1 MKRVKIK
8 FSSVTHAM
16 NAKDVIQK
24 NGGRVSIGKNTNVG
38 KNEGCGYFLVVFGET
53 EKFLKIL
60 KKKVVLF
67 LYSLKIIILNLNY

>member
-1 MKRVKIK
+1 MFKKRVKKK
-8 FSSVTHAM
+8 FPFETHAM
-16 NAKDVIQK
+16 NVKEKKQK

-60 KKKVVLF
+60 KINNIKFVGF
-67 LYSLKIIILNLNY
+67 DYI

>member
-1 MKRVKIK
+1 MKRVKLK

-24 NGGRVSIGKNTNVG
+24 IGGRVSIGKNTNVG

-60 KKKVVLF
+60 KINNIKFVGF
-67 LYSLKIIILNLNY
+67 DYI